1 MGINTFMINKR
12 IFHHLDLKEMKRK
25 QHESLQ
31 AKRDKIYAENKKVE
45 KKLKEEQQ
53 IKKIFDKQKY
63 SWREELISEGEWR
76 PVAGAGPTN
85 ATSQTFGYFDGGFPV
100 PNSETGQQVTTTA
113 SGLGGVEATSST
125 TTINLGFG
133 ETLNV
138 SSPTYDQLA
147 LAGVAQPILMKRQ
160 ETGDTNK
167 KLNASQKF
175 TQKVG
180 VDAMMN
186 ARVDSKQS
194 DDDLKAKQKA
204 EYYTKKLGPIFG
216 EMTKIEEI
224 RMNERLVQENERQ
237 NEIFKKN
244 EATRAK
250 HQTSIDNKIKPL
262 LDQINSG
269 SDEKI
274 DLKTLYQ
281 RGAVVNK
288 DGTRGLMIRRE
299 TTSAMGLSIT
309 KTVIT
314 TYRGK
319 NISTVGSVAN
329 REKLGITGQGKMTKV
344 AEIKDPRLIEYK
356 MPVELEMWQTQSI
369 PYLGAMSRSLA
380 MAAAKKTN
388 TVSAFNVLNYFIDN
402 HVKTYAKFD
411 PSRAKINHNLTHLYT
426 PETKDI
432 LRSMVDSI
440 KTNIDLDIKTGESNE
455 KIRENVN
462 NLLVERQPTDVSNS
476 LGNAMGF
483 DVDYYKQTG
492 NYRFNS
498 TYTFTSTLD
507 MEPRDNALGIVNL
520 LNYKNAW
527 PKVKFEA
534 KKYAIPKYVAGQ
546 LYGETMMA
554 VQNPMKFQVDI
565 ESGKQYSSKEPPKTE
580 PVSKQS
586 KSKEPSKAVQ
596 TIKKMAKTKSVGF
609 DRDEPIVRKKK
620 DNITTGTQ

>member
-1 MGINTFMINKR
+1 MSRFKKIR
-12 IFHHLDLKEMKRK
+12 HHVNIKDVKKKHLEKVVARKIKEEI
-25 QHESLQ
+25 Q
-31 AKRDKIYAENKKVE
+31 
-45 KKLKEEQQ
+45 KEEQ
-53 IKKIFDKQKY
+53 KYVSSVMKQVKY
-63 SWREELISEGEWR
+63 SWRKDISESDF
-76 PVAGAGPTN
+76 TN
-85 ATSQTFGYFDGGFPV
+85 ITKGNTISQTFQHISGATITLD
-100 PNSETGQQVTTTA
+100 NTMSDTSEIPTQVT
-113 SGLGGVEATSST
+113 LD
-125 TTINLGFG
+125 LGFG
-133 ETLNV
+133 EKIT
-138 SSPTYDQLA
+138 
-147 LAGVAQPILMKRQ
+147 
-160 ETGDTNK
+160 
-167 KLNASQKF
+167 
-175 TQKVG
+175 
-180 VDAMMN
+180 VDAPSQNQFGITGVTRRLGITTSESGTGGGGGETVFDKVKELDKKVMQ
-186 ARVDSKQS
+186 KQS
-194 DDDLKAKQKA
+194 AKTADEINQQLDASEKASGAETAKVQVDGEKSDDELVALQR
-204 EYYTKKLGPIFG
+204 EGYYEKKLGPLLG
-216 EMTKIEEI
+216 NMTDAREL
-224 RMNERLVQENERQ
+224 RMNEKLIQENERE
-237 NEIFKKN
+237 NEIYKKN
-244 EATRAK
+244 EVTRAK
-250 HQTSIDNKIKPL
+250 HQKVIDNKIKPL

-269 SDEKI
+269 SDKKI

-288 DGTRGLMIRRE
+288 DGTRGLMIRKE

-344 AEIKDPRLIEYK
+344 AEIKDPRLLEYK

-380 MAAAKKTN
+380 RSAAEKTN

-498 TYTFTSTLD
+498 TYEFTSTID
-507 MEPRDNALGIVNL
+507 MEPRNNQLGIGLKSV
-520 LNYKNAW
+520 W
-527 PKVKFEA
+527 PRVKFEA

-554 VQNPMKFQVDI
+554 VQNPMQFQVDI
-565 ESGKQYSSKEPPKTE
+565 ESGKQYSSKEP
-580 PVSKQS
+580 
-586 KSKEPSKAVQ
+586 SKAVEK
-596 TIKKMAKTKSVGF
+596 IKSMSKTRNQSLSL
-609 DRDEPIVRKKK
+609 DEPIVRKRKK
-620 DNITTGTQ
+620 KRDT

>member
-1 MGINTFMINKR
+1 MKDVKKR
-12 IFHHLDLKEMKRK
+12 HLKERA
-25 QHESLQ
+25 
-31 AKRDKIYAENKKVE
+31 AKKIEEEKNKKE
-45 KKLKEEQQ
+45 AKAIQEIAE
-53 IKKIFDKQKY
+53 KQK
-63 SWREELISEGEWR
+63 SNWREELINEGEWQ
-76 PVAGAGPTN
+76 PVASTGPTN
-85 ATSQTFGYFDGGFPV
+85 ATAQTYGYFDSGFPV
-100 PNSETGQQVTTTA
+100 TNSETGQQATVKV
-113 SGLGGVEATSST
+113 SGLGGVEATPST
-125 TTINLGFG
+125 TTIDLGFG
-133 ETLNV
+133 ETMNV
-138 SSPTYDQLA
+138 DAPNYNQLA
-147 LAGVAQPILMKRQ
+147 LAGYAKPILMRRQ
-160 ETGDTNK
+160 EAGDTNK
-167 KLNASQKF
+167 KLDASQEFAK
-175 TQKVG
+175 KVG
-180 VDAMMN
+180 ADVMMN
-186 ARVDSKQS
+186 ARVDSKKT

-204 EYYTKKLGPIFG
+204 GYYTKKLGPIFG
-216 EMTKIEEI
+216 EMKKIEEI
-224 RMNERLVQENERQ
+224 RMNERLVQENERE
-237 NEIFKKN
+237 NEIYKKN
-244 EATRAK
+244 EVTRAK
-250 HQTSIDNKIKPL
+250 HQKVIDNKIKPL
-262 LDQINSG
+262 LDQINSE

-380 MAAAKKTN
+380 TAAAEKTN

-411 PSRAKINHNLTHLYT
+411 PSRANINHNLTHLYT
-426 PETKDI
+426 PETKDT
-432 LRSMVDSI
+432 LRSMMDGI
-440 KTNIDLDIKTGESNE
+440 KTNIDLYIKTGESNE
-455 KIRENVN
+455 EIRKAVN
-462 NLLVERQPTDVSNS
+462 NLLVQRQPTDVSNS

-546 LYGETMMA
+546 LHGETMMA
-554 VQNPMKFQVDI
+554 VQNPMKFQVNI

-580 PVSKQS
+580 PVSKQPTP
-586 KSKEPSKAVQ
+586 KEPSKAVK
-596 TIKKMAKTKSVGF
+596 TIKKMVKTKSIGF
-609 DRDEPIVRKKK
+609 DRDEPIVRRRKKR
-620 DNITTGTQ
+620 DT